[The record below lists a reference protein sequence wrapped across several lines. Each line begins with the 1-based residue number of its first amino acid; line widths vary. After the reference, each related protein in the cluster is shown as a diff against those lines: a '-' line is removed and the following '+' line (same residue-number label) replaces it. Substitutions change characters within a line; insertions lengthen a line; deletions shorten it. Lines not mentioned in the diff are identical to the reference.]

1 MALQLPSI
9 SSVMDLFRTAPQ
21 QPMNQPGLNN
31 PNPQNTQVPGAQST
45 GNGLPNTQQTTQ
57 TEANGVVPTQ
67 PVKKIDPNDP
77 QSLLEQHSKVWE
89 TPAIDL
95 KKAPKDIFAGFDPE
109 KVMEATG
116 KVDFS
121 KVLTPDLLAKVN
133 AGGAEATTALAQ
145 MLTQLGQNTL
155 GRSTITTKTIV
166 EEALKAQRIEFEKS
180 LPELVKQAQ
189 VTSNLAVENPLLQH
203 PALKPVVSALQQQ
216 ISANNPEATTKQ
228 IQEAINGYL
237 STLGQVFAPKPEP
250 SKASAREKNYDFS
263 SFLPKP

>member
-1 MALQLPSI
+1 MQLPSL
-9 SSVMDLFRTAPQ
+9 SSVMDLFKTAPQ
-21 QPMNQPGLNN
+21 QNMNQQGLNG
-31 PNPQNTQVPGAQST
+31 QNNQQTQVPGGQST
-45 GNGLPNTQQTTQ
+45 GNGLPNTQQTAQ
-57 TEANGVVPTQ
+57 TEANGVI
-67 PVKKIDPNDP
+67 PVGQTKKLDPNDP

-89 TPAIDL
+89 TPAIDP
-95 KKAPKDIFAGFDPE
+95 KTAPKDIFEGFDPA

-145 MLTQLGQNTL
+145 VLTQLGQNTL

-166 EEALKAQRIEFEKS
+166 EEALKAQRVEFEKA
-180 LPELVKQAQ
+180 LPGLVKQAQ

-216 ISANNPEATTKQ
+216 ISANNPEATTAQ

-250 SKASAREKNYDFS
+250 SKESAREKNYDFS
-263 SFLPKP
+263 SFLPKS